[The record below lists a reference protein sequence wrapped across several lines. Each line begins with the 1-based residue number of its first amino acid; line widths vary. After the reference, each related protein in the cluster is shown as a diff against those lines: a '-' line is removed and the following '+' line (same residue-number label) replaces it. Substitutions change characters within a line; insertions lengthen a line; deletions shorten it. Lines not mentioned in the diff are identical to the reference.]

1 MKLDRRRGAVICL
14 DVDKMRAVEEM
25 KRDLGVVLARGCCKR
40 ISRSEVH
47 ELVDSIFDAF
57 ADNGGSC

>member
-1 MKLDRRRGAVICL
+1 M
-14 DVDKMRAVEEM
+14 DKMRAVEEM